1 MTIDPK
7 AIAPEA
13 IAVKDSRMLS
23 RRLALAL
30 PGLLLGACAGGAE
43 PVAASGQAAGPLLE
57 LPPEAPAQGGL
68 LLGRTRPGSRVT
80 LDGRAVSV
88 APDGRFALGFGR
100 DAAPAAELV
109 VTAANGQ
116 SERRSLAVAR
126 REWDVQR
133 INGLPGAMVS
143 PNPQQLARINRERER
158 IAALRKVDSDLPH
171 FAEGFDWPAHGRI
184 SGVFGSQRILNGEPR
199 APHLGLDI
207 AAPTG
212 TPCATMAPGRVLL
225 AEDLYF
231 TGNTVL
237 VDHGHGV
244 VSLYAHLSAM
254 DVREGAMLARGQRLG
269 AIGAT
274 GRVTGPHL
282 HLGLHWFATALD
294 PRPLLPPA

>member
-1 MTIDPK
+1 
-7 AIAPEA
+7 
-13 IAVKDSRMLS
+13 MLS

-43 PVAASGQAAGPLLE
+43 PVAATNPASGPLLE

-88 APDGRFALGFGR
+88 SPDGRFALGFGR
-100 DAAPAAELV
+100 EAGPAAELV
-109 VTAANGQ
+109 ATAANGQ
-116 SERRSLAVAR
+116 SERRSLTVAKR
-126 REWDVQR
+126 DWDVQR

-143 PNPQQLARINRERER
+143 PDAQQLARINREREK
-158 IAALRKVDSDLPH
+158 IAAVRKVDSDLPH
-171 FAEGFDWPAHGRI
+171 FAEGFVWPARGRI
-184 SGVFGSQRILNGEPR
+184 SGVYGSQRILNGEPR
-199 APHLGLDI
+199 APHLGLDV

-212 TPCATMAPGRVLL
+212 TPCASMGAGRVLL

-254 DVREGAMLARGQRLG
+254 DVRVGEMLGRGQRLG

-294 PRPLLPPA
+294 PQPLLPPA